1 MNRTRRARVLIT
13 RRPLTERFS
22 VLEHYAE
29 VCKSASVDGWT
40 RDELLRRSRDAAAIM
55 VFPHD
60 TIDEAFIVERPHLLI
75 VAGAMRDCIGID
87 VYAMARRGVW
97 LTNVPELPALLTAHQ
112 ERGRAEF
119 TAAANI
125 VDVLQGRPPRNAV
138 VPLTPAGRLLQT
150 TSRQWRP
157 GAAW

>member
-13 RRPLTERFS
+13 RRPITERFP

-29 VCKSASVDGWT
+29 VCVSASADGWT

-60 TIDEAFIVERPHLLI
+60 TIDEAFLVERPRLQI
-75 VAGAMRDCIGID
+75 VAGAMQDCGGID
-87 VYAMARRGVW
+87 LKAMALRGVW
-97 LTNVPELPALLTAHQ
+97 LTNVPELPALLTAH
-112 ERGRAEF
+112 EARRRAEL

-125 VDVLQGRPPRNAV
+125 VDVLLGRPPRDAV
-138 VPLTPAGRLLQT
+138 VALTPAGRLLQT
-150 TSRQWRP
+150 TGRLWRP
-157 GAAW
+157 GATW